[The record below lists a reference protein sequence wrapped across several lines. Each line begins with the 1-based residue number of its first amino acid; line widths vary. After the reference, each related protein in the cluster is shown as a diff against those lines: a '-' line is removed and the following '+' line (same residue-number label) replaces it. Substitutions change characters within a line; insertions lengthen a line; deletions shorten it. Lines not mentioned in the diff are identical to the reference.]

1 MLKIVL
7 LNMPF
12 AAYHLPS
19 IGLTQLK
26 AVVDKQLGD
35 RVETRIAYANIDFAS
50 YMGLEMYETIT
61 GSGDHLQAGFP
72 EWFFRHLAFP
82 DAPDNSEEY
91 FARYYPSHDPTT
103 RAFLHAAIEKRRGA
117 GAVLDNLI
125 DLYQL
130 DQADI
135 VGFTSM
141 FFENMVSFATA
152 RKIKARNPKVITILG
167 GATSESPSG
176 EEWIRQVDALDF
188 VFSGPGLKGFPR
200 LVTNLLE
207 GRPEDNHNIPG
218 VFSRVNLGAN
228 VSPIAEELDI
238 DTVVDLDYGP
248 FIQTL
253 EEKLPAWDIK
263 AALPFE
269 TSRGC
274 WWGERAHCTFC
285 GLNKN
290 TMGYRAMRPDLAVEL
305 IRSLFRFADRSS
317 VIMCVD
323 NILQRQYIKEVFPY
337 LDTPKETPL
346 FYQLKAN
353 LSEAEVAAM
362 ARANLKLITP
372 GFESLSTGTLK
383 LMDKGVTAFHNIQVM
398 KFCVL
403 HDVHPGWNILV
414 GSPGEPASTYEKYIH
429 DLPLLAHLPAPQGLY
444 TIHFNRYSP
453 YHMYPERWNLKL
465 VPLDFYSLVFPFPPE
480 AIANIAYEFTDENLQ
495 ADYLQA
501 LVHWFDPVQEKVR
514 AWQHF
519 WHEDNPARQPH
530 LYMHEKNG
538 ETWIYDSRFAH
549 AGDIREY
556 PITPAVKHL
565 LAYLDDT
572 RRLSSLANA
581 IEPCDGLDLERYLAW
596 VKERGLLF
604 EEDGKALSLVLH
616 SKPPEMTYRASALGV
631 RRKLKPAATLVPAMG
646 PITPIGRSTR
656 RTVKP
661 GAQV

>member
-35 RVETRIAYANIDFAS
+35 RVDTRIVYANIDFAS
-50 YMGLEMYETIT
+50 YIGLEMYESIT
-61 GSGDHLQAGFP
+61 SSGDHLQAGFP

-91 FARYYPSHDPTT
+91 FARYYPAHDPATQ
-103 RAFLHAAIEKRRGA
+103 AFLRSALEKRRGA
-117 GAVLDNLI
+117 EAVLDNLI
-125 DLYQL
+125 DQYQL

-141 FFENMVSFATA
+141 FFENMVSFAAA
-152 RKIKARNPKVITILG
+152 RKLKARNPKIITILG

-176 EEWIRQVDALDF
+176 EEWVRQVEALDF
-188 VFSGPGLKGFPR
+188 VFSGSGLKGFPK
-200 LVTNLLE
+200 LLTNILD
-207 GRPEDNHNIPG
+207 GRPEENHKIPG
-218 VFSRVNLGAN
+218 VFSRVNLGYE

-238 DTVVDLDYGP
+238 DTVLDHDYSP
-248 FIQTL
+248 FIQAL

-263 AALPFE
+263 AVLPFE

-305 IRSLFRFADRSS
+305 IRSLFRYSDRAS
-317 VIMCVD
+317 VVMCVD

-337 LDTPKETPL
+337 LDTPKETPI

-372 GFESLSTGTLK
+372 GFESLATGTLK

-398 KFCVL
+398 KYCVL
-403 HDVHPGWNILV
+403 YDVHPGWNILV

-453 YHMYPERWNLKL
+453 YHMHPERWNLKL
-465 VPLDFYSLVFPFPPE
+465 VPLDFYSLVYPFPTE
-480 AIANIAYEFTDENLQ
+480 AIANIAYEFTDENLE

-501 LVHWFDPVQEKVR
+501 LVQWIDPVQEKVR
-514 AWQHF
+514 AWQHA
-519 WHEDNPARQPH
+519 WDEDNPALQPH
-530 LYMHEKNG
+530 LYMVPKNG
-538 ETWIYDSRFAH
+538 ETWIYDSRF
-549 AGDIREY
+549 GDVREY
-556 PITPAVKHL
+556 PITPAVKQL
-565 LAYLDDT
+565 LAYLYDT
-572 RRLSSLANA
+572 RRLSSLAHSM
-581 IEPCDGLDLERYLAW
+581 EPVEGLDLERDIAW
-596 VKERGLLF
+596 VQERGLLF

-631 RRKLKPAATLVPAMG
+631 RKKLRPVTELAPAMG
-646 PITPIGRSTR
+646 PITPIGRSAR

-661 GAQV
+661 GARA